1 MEWGQGN
8 MPTPPP
14 THTCTFICSSRNC
27 FRLGSVEPPLVWR
40 LLRCPEDVE
49 PIMSDL
55 LILASYLPQ
64 YKISMTAR
72 CDGTYLSSQCWRGQ
86 PRLQRETVSTN
97 RKALPKFH
105 KCELN
110 MSGLD

>member
-8 MPTPPP
+8 MTTPPP

-27 FRLGSVEPPLVWR
+27 FRLGSIEPPFVWR

-49 PIMSDL
+49 PIMSNL
-55 LILASYLPQ
+55 LILASYLLQ

-72 CDGTYLSSQCWRGQ
+72 YDGTYLSSEHWRGQ
-86 PRLQRETVSTN
+86 PRLQRETLSQQTGKHPQSSVNVS
-97 RKALPKFH
+97 
-105 KCELN
+105 
-110 MSGLD
+110 